1 MCSAN
6 LFLKIYTGDKVG
18 NSLNTEAAVQ
28 KYCTEERLRKFRKI
42 VKNISVVEY
51 QISIF
56 MWPSFRNFI

>member
-42 VKNISVVEY
+42 LKNISVVEY
-51 QISIF
+51 QISIS